1 MSELLK
7 ELPYWEHLTES
18 EKKQAEGAAYV
29 RHYEPGEQ
37 LYGPDVE
44 CVGMIHILKG
54 KTRAYLL
61 SDEGREVTL
70 FHVVE
75 NDNCIISASCV
86 LAQINFESHMEASE
100 PSEILIVP
108 VNLFGEFC
116 DNNIYV
122 RCFAYELATTRF
134 STVVAAMEQTMFS
147 RLDRRLASFLL
158 ETYKETGDPE
168 IRMTQEQ
175 MAWQVN
181 SVRET
186 VGRMLKRFSDEK
198 MLRIARSSVLLTDIG
213 KLEKIAKKKR

>member
-18 EKKQAEGAAYV
+18 EKKQAESAAYV

-116 DNNIYV
+116 ENNIYV

-198 MLRIARSSVLLTDIG
+198 ILRIARSSVLLTDIG

>member
-7 ELPYWEHLTES
+7 AIPYWEHLTEN
-18 EKKQAEGAAYV
+18 EKKQAEAAAYV

-75 NDNCIISASCV
+75 DDNCIISASCV
-86 LAQINFESHMEASE
+86 LAKLSFESHMEASE
-100 PSEILIVP
+100 PSEILIIP

-116 DNNIYV
+116 ENNIYV

-147 RLDRRLASFLL
+147 KLDRRLAGFLL
-158 ETYKETGDPE
+158 DTYKETGDPL

-175 MAWQVN
+175 IAWQVN

-186 VGRMLKRFSDEK
+186 VGRMLKRFSQDG
-198 MLRIARSSVLLTDIG
+198 MLQISRNSVQLTNIG
-213 KLEKIAKKKR
+213 KLEKIANKKR

>member
-7 ELPYWEHLTES
+7 ALPYWENLTES
-18 EKKQAEGAAYV
+18 EKKQAERAAYV

-54 KTRAYLL
+54 ETRAYLL

-70 FHVVE
+70 FHVTE
-75 NDNCIISASCV
+75 GDNCIISASCV
-86 LAQINFESHMEASE
+86 LAQIDFESHMEASVA
-100 PSEILIVP
+100 SDILIIP

-116 DNNIYV
+116 DNNVYV

-134 STVVAAMEQTMFS
+134 STVVASMEQTIFQK
-147 RLDRRLASFLL
+147 LDRRLAGFLL
-158 ETYKETGDPE
+158 KEYDKTGDPE

-175 MAWQVN
+175 IAWQIN

-186 VGRMLKRFSDEK
+186 VGRMLKRFAGEK
-198 MLRIARSSVLLTDIG
+198 MLTISRNSILLTDIR
-213 KLEKIAKKKR
+213 KLEDIANRRR

>member
-7 ELPYWEHLTES
+7 ELPYWENLTDS
-18 EKKQAEGAAYV
+18 EKKLAEGAAYV

-54 KTRAYLL
+54 ETRAYLL

-75 NDNCIISASCV
+75 GDNCIISASCV
-86 LAQINFESHMEASE
+86 LAQINFESHMEASV
-100 PSEILIVP
+100 PSDILIIP

-116 DNNIYV
+116 EKNVYV

-134 STVVAAMEQTMFS
+134 STVVAAMEQTIFS
-147 RLDRRLASFLL
+147 RLDRRLASFLVQAY
-158 ETYKETGDPE
+158 EKTGDPE

-175 MAWQVN
+175 IAWQIN

-186 VGRMLKRFSDEK
+186 VGRMLKRFAGEK
-198 MLRIARSSVLLTDIG
+198 MLTISRSSILLTDIR
-213 KLEKIAKKKR
+213 KLEKIASRKR

>member
-1 MSELLK
+1 M
-7 ELPYWEHLTES
+7 
-18 EKKQAEGAAYV
+18 
-29 RHYEPGEQ
+29 
-37 LYGPDVE
+37 
-44 CVGMIHILKG
+44 
-54 KTRAYLL
+54 
-61 SDEGREVTL
+61 
-70 FHVVE
+70 
-75 NDNCIISASCV
+75 
-86 LAQINFESHMEASE
+86 
-100 PSEILIVP
+100 
-108 VNLFGEFC
+108 NLFGEFC

>member
-7 ELPYWEHLTES
+7 ELPYWENLTDS
-18 EKKQAEGAAYV
+18 EKKLAEGAAYV

-54 KTRAYLL
+54 ETRAYLL

-75 NDNCIISASCV
+75 GDNCIISASCV
-86 LAQINFESHMEASE
+86 LAQINFESHMEASV
-100 PSEILIVP
+100 PSDILIIP

-116 DNNIYV
+116 EKNVYV

-134 STVVAAMEQTMFS
+134 STVVAAMEQTIFS
-147 RLDRRLASFLL
+147 KLDRRLASFLVQAY
-158 ETYKETGDPE
+158 EKTGDPE

-175 MAWQVN
+175 IAWQIN

-186 VGRMLKRFSDEK
+186 VGRMLKRFAGEK
-198 MLRIARSSVLLTDIG
+198 MLTISRSSILLTDIR
-213 KLEKIAKKKR
+213 KLEIIASRKR